1 MSSFNNIFNNLPQT
15 QKEELLNF
23 LDFFYNNETKEIL
36 KEFILNIKSKINT
49 NNPSVLTL
57 TSNVNANA
65 NVDTTPIITMP
76 TSNVDIEQLVS
87 INELDT
93 INDNSNSHNTDNSH
107 SHNTTNNNT
116 NCHNTN
122 ITNNNAPNIFPI
134 IYPFGYENLS
144 FLSHNEMLKI
154 LTSPTCLNDA
164 LEKIFTRQEH
174 KSYFKQNANRQQVE
188 VINNQFNTKVFTDRQ
203 FKDEMIKN
211 LIIAVQRMF
220 YICKN
225 DLEFAEQ
232 LVLWQNIKLLKTNY
246 TNCLKIKNENELPS
260 NVKTIMDNIYNLVF
274 ENKANEQICDNFAL
288 FKTKITKDAK
298 YKDSLLNLLQSI
310 IKELEDYNK
319 DLENITIDEEILQ
332 SYWLLP
338 EESIDLNHK
347 DNNVLQNDYIE
358 TPRYKYFED
367 MIEVENDKLNENT
380 QSVGNI
386 NEVHKIRDE
395 RKEEEIKRIVD
406 YFNLSKIRSM
416 RMRTD
421 LIVQPKNGLFSALQL
436 IRKKYKL

>member
-93 INDNSNSHNTDNSH
+93 INDNSNSHNTDN
-107 SHNTTNNNT
+107 
-116 NCHNTN
+116 
-122 ITNNNAPNIFPI
+122 
-134 IYPFGYENLS
+134 
-144 FLSHNEMLKI
+144 
-154 LTSPTCLNDA
+154 

>member
-1 MSSFNNIFNNLPQT
+1 MNTLNDGNNDMIKTIFTDMTNLRDYI
-15 QKEELLNF
+15 K
-23 LDFFYNNETKEIL
+23 K
-36 KEFILNIKSKINT
+36 LNINVEKT
-49 NNPSVLTL
+49 N
-57 TSNVNANA
+57 
-65 NVDTTPIITMP
+65 TTPIITMP

-246 TNCLKIKNENELPS
+246 TNCLKIKNL
-260 NVKTIMDNIYNLVF
+260 
-274 ENKANEQICDNFAL
+274 FAKL
-288 FKTKITKDAK
+288 FT
-298 YKDSLLNLLQSI
+298 
-310 IKELEDYNK
+310 
-319 DLENITIDEEILQ
+319 
-332 SYWLLP
+332 
-338 EESIDLNHK
+338 
-347 DNNVLQNDYIE
+347 
-358 TPRYKYFED
+358 F
-367 MIEVENDKLNENT
+367 M
-380 QSVGNI
+380 
-386 NEVHKIRDE
+386 
-395 RKEEEIKRIVD
+395 
-406 YFNLSKIRSM
+406 
-416 RMRTD
+416 
-421 LIVQPKNGLFSALQL
+421 
-436 IRKKYKL
+436 